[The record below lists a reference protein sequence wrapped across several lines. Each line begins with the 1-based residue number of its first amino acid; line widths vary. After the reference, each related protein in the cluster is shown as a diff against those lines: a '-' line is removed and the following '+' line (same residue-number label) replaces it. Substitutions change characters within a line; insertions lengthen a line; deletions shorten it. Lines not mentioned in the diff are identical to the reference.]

1 MRRGCWASHAEGALS
16 AHGGHEYARIS
27 FYQQMTQKQ
36 SSLAEPLG
44 RRPKGLKSR
53 EKQFKH
59 VLANRTALAT
69 IRTAH

>member
-1 MRRGCWASHAEGALS
+1 
-16 AHGGHEYARIS
+16 
-27 FYQQMTQKQ
+27 MTQKQ

-59 VLANRTALAT
+59 VFDFAFGLALAT
-69 IRTAH
+69 HPDGKHKQSACISV